1 MLTLRQIERL
11 WQLRAYPRLIDELCT
26 GRAEAVGGIRQL
38 VQGPLAAAALTVIR
52 LSELCQGNHPRVA
65 AMVRYI
71 CAGRNADGGFGSAV
85 TTALCL
91 RALAGD
97 RGTGP
102 VVDGALA
109 HLAQLQREDGEW
121 PREANN
127 RFPGD
132 PAVTAFVL
140 LQLAES
146 RVPAARA
153 LINSTMDRLCDDLP
167 ADGQLQTL
175 RRRVANRIPAA
186 A

>member
-1 MLTLRQIERL
+1 MLTVRQIERL
-11 WQLRAYPRLIDELCT
+11 WQLRAYNRLIDELCT

-38 VQGPLAAAALTVIR
+38 VQGPVAAAALTVIR
-52 LSELCQGNHPRVA
+52 LSELCQGNQPRVA
-65 AMVRYI
+65 AMVRYV
-71 CAGRNADGGFGSAV
+71 CASRRPDGGFGDTV

-97 RGTGP
+97 RGAGP
-102 VVDGALA
+102 VIDGALQFLA
-109 HLAQLQREDGEW
+109 HVQREDGEW
-121 PREANN
+121 AREPSD

-146 RVPAARA
+146 RLPAARE
-153 LINSTMDRLCDDLP
+153 LINRTLARLSDELP
-167 ADGQLQTL
+167 GDNQLSSL
-175 RRRVANRIPAA
+175 RRRVAARVPAA

>member
-11 WQLRAYPRLIDELCT
+11 WQLRAYNRLIDELCT

-38 VQGPLAAAALTVIR
+38 VQGPVAAAALTVIR
-52 LSELCQGNHPRVA
+52 LSELCQGNQPRVA

-71 CAGRNADGGFGSAV
+71 CASRKPDGGFGDV
-85 TTALCL
+85 ITTALCV

-97 RGTGP
+97 GGAGS
-102 VVDGALA
+102 VIDGALA
-109 HLAQLQREDGEW
+109 YLAQVQREDGEW
-121 PREANN
+121 PRESNN

-146 RVPAARA
+146 RIGAARA
-153 LINSTMDRLCDDLP
+153 LINATMDRLCDDLP
-167 ADGQLQTL
+167 GDGQLQTL
-175 RRRVANRIPAA
+175 RRRVATRMPAA